1 MRSVFVSMSSVEP
14 QTLSGSRTRAGSG
27 MLRAVVLPVLIT
39 LLSVAAG
46 LIHLAHNYLPM
57 EGPPAGAGGPPPDMA
72 GPSGGGSGDLM
83 SLLMPHLTELFV
95 LNFVAY
101 VALAGLFVFVAR
113 SRPRVRVTVDG
124 LLVLLSVATLAGWN
138 AMGRANPAGTGTL
151 ALLVELAL
159 MVVAI
164 GDVVLIRRTA

>member
-1 MRSVFVSMSSVEP
+1 
-14 QTLSGSRTRAGSG
+14 
-27 MLRAVVLPVLIT
+27 
-39 LLSVAAG
+39 
-46 LIHLAHNYLPM
+46 
-57 EGPPAGAGGPPPDMA
+57 
-72 GPSGGGSGDLM
+72 
-83 SLLMPHLTELFV
+83 MPHLTELFV